1 MTQTPPIP
9 EAGQSPYPIE
19 EPPHEHPTGPNGE
32 PLHFA
37 DAVQEEHGR
46 LTREAMALLGVAA
59 AIGIGALG
67 ALARMAFKR
76 SAKPAKRAAR
86 AKRAPAR
93 KPARA

>member
-19 EPPHEHPTGPNGE
+19 EPPHQHLTGPSGE

-59 AIGIGALG
+59 AIGIGAIG
-67 ALARMAFKR
+67 ALASMAYRRM
-76 SAKPAKRAAR
+76 AKPAKRTAKAKRPPARKAAR
-86 AKRAPAR
+86 A
-93 KPARA
+93 